1 MNESQLLFTQI
12 LNCSLD
18 QLYLER
24 ERRLN
29 PKEAGFLLDAFRR
42 RLRFEPIQ
50 YILGKTEF
58 MGEQFRLTPDVF
70 IPRPETEI
78 LVETV
83 IDYTNR
89 RPPIAYRI
97 LELGTG
103 SGCIAI
109 SLAKLL
115 PNFKITATDISQAA
129 LNLAKE
135 NARLHNLDDKINF
148 VRSNLC
154 ESLPK
159 GDMKFGI
166 CVANPP
172 YIPTAEIGSLEPE
185 LGYEPRIAFD
195 GGLDG
200 LDFYRRIIVQ
210 VPAYLKRGS
219 FLILEM
225 GHNQCAEIKDL
236 FCSNKNFQI
245 VQVVSDYHNIERVIV
260 ARSRYG

>member
-1 MNESQLLFTQI
+1 MNESQFLFTQI

-24 ERRLN
+24 ERRLK
-29 PKEAGFLLDAFRR
+29 PKEADCLLDAFRR

-58 MGEQFRLTPDVF
+58 MGEEFRLTPDVF

-83 IDYTNR
+83 IAYANHM
-89 RPPIAYRI
+89 PPTDYRI

-109 SLAKLL
+109 CLAKLL
-115 PNFKITATDISQAA
+115 PNFNITATDISQAA

-135 NARLHNLDDKINF
+135 NARIHNVDNKINF
-148 VRSNLC
+148 LRSNLC
-154 ESLPK
+154 DSLPK
-159 GDMKFGI
+159 GDMQFAI
-166 CVANPP
+166 CVCNPP
-172 YIPTAEIGSLEPE
+172 YIPTTEIDNLEPE

-195 GGLDG
+195 GGKDG
-200 LDFYRRIIVQ
+200 LDFYRRIIPQ
-210 VPAYLKRGS
+210 VPGYFKKGS

-225 GHNQCAEIKDL
+225 GFNQCAAIKNLFNSLKEYRIIEIVK
-236 FCSNKNFQI
+236 
-245 VQVVSDYHNIERVIV
+245 DYHNIDRVII
-260 ARSRYG
+260 ARYG